1 MNEQFN
7 DVLKRLVE
15 EALKKKS
22 LDDVKQ
28 CLMSIEDT
36 IKSGAEV
43 VEDEES
49 LKSLLQQF
57 CFLSN
62 ISLLKRLAVKLA
74 LTESKKR
81 IDELNGKRDGFY
93 TSLLVEDYSV
103 INERMDNHA
112 EVEYIYIWLYVLYHY
127 CFSDYCCCVK
137 KPI

>member
-7 DVLKRLVE
+7 DVLKHLVE

-36 IKSGAEV
+36 IKSEAEV

-49 LKSLLQQF
+49 LKSLLQQY

-74 LTESKKR
+74 LTESKER
-81 IDELNGKRDGFY
+81 IDELNFKRDGFY

-103 INERMDNHA
+103 INERMVNHA
-112 EVEYIYIWLYVLYHY
+112 EVKYIYIWLYVLYHY